1 MSTETRARSK
11 SPCMLSVTND
21 DNTNK
26 LIRDLVKKRAIV
38 KGRLTRFS
46 TYLDKLKRDITLPVQ
61 AHVDLKLRIQGASSL
76 FSEFNIIQTQL
87 EESVLEI
94 DLDEQL
100 NQREIFEDS
109 YYNILARAECMLGD
123 GETDSS
129 TKKTPSSDIK
139 SVKLPTISIPT
150 FDGSYEHWLEFRDT
164 FQSLIHN
171 SDRIASI
178 QKFHYLKSSLKGS
191 AALVIDSL
199 EFSAANYDV
208 AWELLISRYDN
219 SRLLVHN
226 HVKALFTIQALTK
239 EAPDL
244 LRHLIDTILKNMR
257 ALKLLGEPVDS
268 WDTLIIYIVVTKL
281 DKVTE
286 REWEQFKNTTL
297 KVSGDSKSILK
308 VDILLNFL
316 KDRAD
321 MLETLH
327 VSHASTSNKKQFTNA
342 QTNHKVHCN
351 VSTDNPHS
359 QSKKVCLVCKQ
370 RNHPLYTCQK
380 FLDFDV
386 AARLKVVKDNELC
399 ENCLRVGHTVNNCRF
414 GPCRKCERKHNSLI
428 HQDNAVSYDVAPRT
442 AGQNSQP
449 VLTMQPLPTAPS
461 VSTNSDKPKVDT
473 HTNILCANYPCVQ
486 PVLLST
492 ALVEVKDRYNNYQ
505 TARALLDSGSERCI
519 ITQSLCEK
527 LSAQM
532 IQSTHEVRG
541 VGNSISQSTK
551 ICDIE
556 VKSRTNP
563 FIMRIQ
569 CIVLPHITSTLPAIP
584 EQYAKFGIPDNLQ
597 LADPCFHESQNI
609 DILIGADKFWELLG
623 EGRMRLPKGPF
634 LQNTQLGWIVSGP
647 ININLKRNRG
657 YTQCNFS
664 QTIEAQLRRFW
675 ELEELPKLCDTR
687 SEEEKEC
694 EDHFVKTT
702 TRDND
707 GRFCV
712 NIPLKSSTQSLGET
726 YPQALNRF
734 LSLEKRLQR
743 DPEYKRL
750 YTDFIHEYVSLGHMT
765 RVDSYGTPNFFLPHH
780 GVLREHSTTTK
791 LRVVFNASA
800 ASSTGVSLNDLQ
812 LVGPP
817 IQGDLLAI
825 LLRLRIHK
833 YVACSDVEK
842 MYRQAEVCESQ
853 RDLQLILWRDD
864 PTHKIGILRHNRI
877 VYGTAAAA
885 FMACRCLKETA
896 ADCTDPDVK
905 RVINEDFFVD
915 DMITTSDDKDQLL
928 DLCEKTYKVLQSGC
942 FPLRKW
948 VFNFDCGDQTSSEIF
963 GSIKPLN
970 LDESSH
976 CKTLGIG
983 WNNVSDVF
991 HYNTQFKND
1000 TKITKR
1006 SILSHVSQIFDPY
1019 GLLSPTIMV
1028 AKVLLQKLWLV
1039 KLDWDD
1045 TLPYEVVEVWNR
1057 FASNLS
1063 TLEDIRV
1070 PRHVIGSEPSY
1081 IELHIFTDASQT
1093 AYGSCA
1099 YIRTVSDKTR
1109 SASVRLLCSKGKVA
1123 PLKPVSIPR
1132 LELCGALLGAQL
1144 YSKISESMH
1153 CEFKS
1158 IVFWTDSTIVLGWLR
1173 MAPNLLKTFVQNR
1186 VAEIHELTK
1195 DLPWRHVSGKENPAD
1210 LVSRGCPLPEL
1221 ASSELWWKGSP
1232 FLRDYTFDCAGL
1244 ATDTN
1249 SCIKPDEL
1257 PEVKPNALN
1266 VLVTK
1271 HAVELFPFSRFSQFE
1286 RMRRSFAYVLR
1297 FIHNTRN
1304 KSNRK
1309 SGVLTF
1315 DELRESEFGLVRLS
1329 QIESFSDEY
1338 KLILK
1343 NQSLK
1348 KTPCLYKLNLFIDAN
1363 KIIRVGGR
1371 IDYSENFDYD
1381 KKHPILLCSKHRFS
1395 VLLMRFEHQRLL
1407 HAAPQALLYDIRQRW
1422 WPVGG
1427 RNLARRIVNE
1437 CVACKRLKG
1446 KTLNPIMGN
1455 LPKERLSPTY
1465 PFLYC
1470 GVDYA
1475 GPVLTLNRKGRG
1487 AKTEKSYICLFVCFV
1502 TRAIHLELVS
1512 DLSTEAYI
1520 LALKRFIS
1528 RRGKP
1533 NEIFSDNG
1541 KNFVGANNELTKFL
1555 NNCSADI
1562 TEYALSQ
1569 AVKLR
1574 FIPPYTAHFGG
1585 LWEAGVKSCKL
1596 HLARVIGNAHL
1607 TFEELTT
1614 VLTQVEA
1621 ILNSRP
1627 LSPLSSDPHD
1637 FLPLSPGH
1645 FLVGRPLTAPVYQD
1659 MRGEPER
1666 LLNRFQRVEQI
1677 RHNFWTRWAKEYV
1690 SELQTRCKW
1699 RENVDSLEPNT
1710 LVIIKDDKLPP
1721 LKWSLGRIIS
1731 TISGKDGVS
1740 RVADI
1745 RTSSGTIR
1753 RSFAKICPLFREEE
1767 EEAKQQED

>member
-1 MSTETRARSK
+1 MSTEPRAK
-11 SPCMLSVTND
+11 SPYKLSVTD
-21 DNTNK
+21 DENTNK

-46 TYLDKLKRDITLPVQ
+46 NYLNTLKSNVVLSVQ
-61 AHVDLKLRIQGASSL
+61 TRVDLKLRIQGASSL
-76 FSEFNIIQTQL
+76 FSEFNNLQTQL
-87 EESVLEI
+87 EESVLET

-100 NQREIFEDS
+100 SQRELFEDS
-109 YYNILARAECMLGD
+109 YYDTLARAECMLGS
-123 GETDSS
+123 EKSDSS
-129 TKKTPSSDIK
+129 SGKAPSSDIK

-171 SDRIASI
+171 SEHITSI

-199 EFSAANYDV
+199 EFSAANYTV
-208 AWELLISRYDN
+208 AWELLLTRYDN

-226 HVKALFTIQALTK
+226 HVKSLFTIQALTK
-239 EAPDL
+239 EAPDF
-244 LRHLIDTILKNMR
+244 LRHLVDTILKNLR

-281 DKVTE
+281 DKITE
-286 REWEQFKNTTL
+286 REWEQYKNTTL
-297 KVSGDSKSILK
+297 KQSGDSKSILK
-308 VDILLNFL
+308 VDVLLSFL

-321 MLETLH
+321 MLETLQ
-327 VSHASTSNKKQFTNA
+327 VSHASTNNKKQCANTQNS
-342 QTNHKVHCN
+342 HKVHCN

-359 QSKKVCLVCKQ
+359 QAKRSCLICKQ
-370 RNHPLYTCQK
+370 YNHPLYACQK
-380 FLDFDV
+380 FLSFSLE
-386 AARLKVVKDNELC
+386 AKLKFVKDNRLC
-399 ENCLRVGHTVNNCRF
+399 ENCLRAGHTVNDCRF
-414 GPCRKCERKHNSLI
+414 GPCRKCEAKHNSLLHKDSAI
-428 HQDNAVSYDVAPRT
+428 SRDVPSHT
-442 AGQNSQP
+442 SVENSKP
-449 VLTMQPLPTAPS
+449 VLAMQPSSLTAPPANPS
-461 VSTNSDKPKVDT
+461 SDKLTTAT
-473 HTNILCANYPCVQ
+473 HTNVLCANYPCVQ

-492 ALVEVKDRYNNYQ
+492 ALVEVKDSYNNYQ

-519 ITQSLCEK
+519 ITRSLCDK
-527 LSAQM
+527 LGTQM
-532 IQSTHEVRG
+532 IQSAHEIRG
-541 VGNSISQSTK
+541 VGNSISQSTQM
-551 ICDIE
+551 CDIE

-563 FIMRIQ
+563 FIMRIK
-569 CIVLPHITSTLPAIP
+569 CIVLPNITSTLPAIP
-584 EQYAKFGIPDNLQ
+584 KQHAQFGIPENLQ
-597 LADPCFHESQNI
+597 LADPDFHESQNI
-609 DILIGADKFWELLG
+609 DILIGADKFWDLLS
-623 EGRMRLPKGPF
+623 EGKMRLPKGPF

-647 ININLKRNRG
+647 INIKRNTSYIR
-657 YTQCNFS
+657 CNFS
-664 QTIEAQLRRFW
+664 QTVEAQLRKFW

-694 EDHFVKTT
+694 EHHFVKTT
-702 TRDND
+702 TRNSD

-712 NIPLKSSTQSLGET
+712 NIPLKSSPQSLGET

-765 RVDSYGTPNFFLPHH
+765 RVESYGTPHFFLPHH

-842 MYRQAEVCESQ
+842 MYRQAEICDKQ

-864 PTHKIGILRHNRI
+864 PTQKIGIFRHNRI

-885 FMACRCLKETA
+885 FMACRCLKQTA
-896 ADCTDPDVK
+896 VECNDPEVK

-915 DMITTSDDKDQLL
+915 DMITSLDDKDKLL

-948 VFNFDCGDQTSSEIF
+948 VFNFDCGDHASSKMF
-963 GSIKPLN
+963 DGIKPLN

-983 WNNVSDVF
+983 WNNVSDEF
-991 HYNTQFKND
+991 HYSTQFKND
-1000 TKITKR
+1000 MNITKR

-1028 AKVLLQKLWLV
+1028 AKVLLQKLWLI

-1045 TLPYEVVEVWNR
+1045 ALPHDVVEDWNR
-1057 FASNLS
+1057 FAASLS
-1063 TLEDIRV
+1063 ALETIRV
-1070 PRHVIGSEPSY
+1070 PRHIIGSEVSY

-1093 AYGSCA
+1093 AYGCCA
-1099 YIRTVSDKTR
+1099 YFRTVSDRTS

-1144 YSKISESMH
+1144 YAKIRESLH

-1158 IVFWTDSTIVLGWLR
+1158 VVFWTDSTIVLGWLR

-1186 VAEIHELTK
+1186 AAEIHELTK

-1210 LVSRGCPLPEL
+1210 LVSRGCPLPDL
-1221 ASSELWWKGSP
+1221 AGSTLWWEGP
-1232 FLRDYTFDCAGL
+1232 QFLREYAFDCADL
-1244 ATDTN
+1244 ASD
-1249 SCIKPDEL
+1249 SSPSIMRDEL
-1257 PEVKPNALN
+1257 PEVKTNELN
-1266 VLVTK
+1266 VLLTK
-1271 HAVELFPFSRFSQFE
+1271 QKVELFPFSRFSQFE

-1297 FIHNTRN
+1297 FIHNARN
-1304 KSNRK
+1304 KTNRK
-1309 SGVLTF
+1309 SGVLTLG
-1315 DELRESEFGLVRLS
+1315 ELRESELGLVRLS
-1329 QIESFSDEY
+1329 QTESFIEVYD
-1338 KLILK
+1338 LISK

-1348 KTPCLYKLNLFIDAN
+1348 KTPCLSKLNLFIDAN
-1363 KIIRVGGR
+1363 KIMRVGGR
-1371 IDYSENFDYD
+1371 INYSEIFNYD

-1395 VLLMRFEHQRLL
+1395 VLLMRHEHQRLL

-1427 RNLARRIVNE
+1427 RNLARKIVNE
-1437 CVACKRLKG
+1437 CIACKRLKG
-1446 KTLNPIMGN
+1446 KTLNPIMGS
-1455 LPKERLSPTY
+1455 LPKERLRPTY

-1475 GPVLTLNRKGRG
+1475 GPILTLNRKGRG
-1487 AKTEKSYICLFVCFV
+1487 AKTEKSYICLFVCFA

-1533 NEIFSDNG
+1533 DEIFSDNG
-1541 KNFVGANNELTKFL
+1541 KNFVGASNELTKFL
-1555 NNCSADI
+1555 RNCSADI

-1569 AVKLR
+1569 AIKLR

-1666 LLNRFQRVEQI
+1666 LFNRYQRVEQI

-1699 RENVDSLEPNT
+1699 KENVDSLEPNT

-1721 LKWSLGRIIS
+1721 LKWSLGRIVNN
-1731 TISGKDGVS
+1731 ISGKDGIS
-1740 RVADI
+1740 RLADI
-1745 RTSSGTIR
+1745 QTASGTIR

-1767 EEAKQQED
+1767 EGL